1 MEVWKDIEGYGNRYQ
16 VSSEGRIR
24 KKNKDKRS
32 RPFRYLTPNCNNNAG
47 YYRVGLS
54 YKCYHKTLTVHRLV
68 AQAFIP
74 NPNNKPQ
81 VNHID
86 GNKKNNRVENL
97 EWVTVSENGIHASKT
112 GLLDSMIAKASKAVC
127 QFNLDGELLTRWDSF
142 HQIER
147 ETGLRASYICRK
159 CKGNGYAYGYY
170 WGYAD
175 ERI

>member
-24 KKNKDKRS
+24 KKNKDKRC

-47 YYRVGLS
+47 YYKVGLS
-54 YKCYHKTLTVHRLV
+54 YKGYTKLLTVHRLV

-97 EWVTVSENGIHASKT
+97 EWVTESENAIHASRL
-112 GLLDSMIAKASKAVC
+112 GLFDSMIKKASKAVC
-127 QFNLDGELLTRWDSF
+127 QFSLDGELLNRWDSF

-147 ETGLRASYICRK
+147 EAGFSATYICKK

-170 WGYAD
+170 WRYA
-175 ERI
+175 E